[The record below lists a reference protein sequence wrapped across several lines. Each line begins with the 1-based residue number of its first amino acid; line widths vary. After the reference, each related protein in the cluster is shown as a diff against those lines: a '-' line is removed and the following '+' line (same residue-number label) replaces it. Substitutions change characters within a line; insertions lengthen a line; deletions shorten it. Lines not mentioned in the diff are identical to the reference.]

1 LLSFCHKSIKKNQAK
16 PEYIDRTDAYYFGEN
31 SSLLLN
37 EIILEN
43 FMSYEYARI
52 PLSTGLNVVCGPNGA
67 GKSSILLAIS
77 VALGQ
82 VYTERSKKLSD
93 LIRWGAD
100 SARIT
105 LLFNNRPQG
114 QQLIPTFDGDFYRI
128 SRYLNREGDYWY
140 EANFQTVNKS
150 EVSGILTEFGVN
162 PDNMLIIMH
171 QHMMTEFGVTTSH
184 KKLQMVEEAVGLG
197 KYRQNVLEA
206 KTKLSQVMSEEESVT
221 SLLKNAED
229 TLEYWQN
236 EYARYQ
242 QKKDFETQLHQLEQ
256 ELLWARIIKR
266 ETDIDNWKNRIYQKK
281 EDLKKIEH
289 RFEKNAHVIQDLKQN
304 LDKLHSRQSE
314 IYKDLLALEKTKNEL
329 QNSDESYTNII
340 QEINDYEHSLTTD
353 QETNNA
359 DPDTRVPITSILKAY
374 SISSNRSELNL
385 DQYFDNE
392 KSADSALNELMTQIQ
407 LTKQEAESFEHERK
421 RLNQLLN
428 DKEKNEQLLQ
438 QDRIR
443 LQSLTQQLDQLTPM
457 MKAIDQLKQQQAKE
471 DTLHASLK
479 RELTNTVKSIPS
491 QLQNKLPNDS
501 LQLLIQLQ
509 AEIESR
515 HHLEQSIQNNN
526 DTYQKLIDTQQQ
538 IVADIQLYVNENE
551 KLTKQQQAI
560 HSYLAGTGEK
570 PQIKCDKC
578 GSILTR
584 DQWQQHLLELEGALK
599 LTTSQLTDLQ
609 KRLPLIQ
616 EKINNNK
623 RENKELTNDQ
633 LLLERIQPIYT
644 HITQLS
650 QELDSSQH
658 QLEKHEEQYQEFV
671 HKLADVLEVDLSQTT
686 GDEIEQQAH
695 SLQVEIKSLHHGLP
709 RLETKFNNFEELH
722 IIPQCQRVAKAL
734 GALDYY
740 QKLIPTITANLRVK
754 LANLES
760 QLEAARDKKQQI
772 AEQIISTQQEFDVI
786 EKQFKTV
793 NEQNNE
799 AEGKK
804 SLLEFQKEKTNQEI
818 HTYLTELEKTKTEYD
833 QFFQQ
838 TTGLENRIETDRSQ
852 PDISS
857 DIKVLTAHLTVLKDV
872 SADVEQMYLSYLN
885 LFNELKTKALV
896 VAENREKT
904 LTEVEDRKNVWRGLL
919 ERLLNDVNPIFHA
932 FLSKVGATGHVRLV
946 NYEDF
951 HETGLELTVGFK
963 GAEPHVL
970 DSRTHSGGEKS
981 TSTMAFLLALQRH
994 IKSPFRAVDEFD
1006 VHMDPRNRE
1015 LISQL
1020 LLSEMKNDVHSQ
1032 YLTIT
1037 PGQLTNIQDDVHVIT
1052 VQRIEGKS
1060 EIKVTAHG
1068 AEAG

>member
-1 LLSFCHKSIKKNQAK
+1 
-16 PEYIDRTDAYYFGEN
+16 
-31 SSLLLN
+31 
-37 EIILEN
+37 
-43 FMSYEYARI
+43 MSYEYARI
-52 PLSTGLNVVCGPNGA
+52 PLSNGLNIVCGPNGA

-105 LLFNNRPQG
+105 LLFNNKPQG
-114 QQLIPTFDGDFYRI
+114 HKLIPTFDGDFYRI

-140 EANFQTVNKS
+140 EANFQSVNKS
-150 EVSGILTEFGVN
+150 EVSSILTEFGVN

-171 QHMMTEFGVTTSH
+171 QHMMTEFGIISPQ

-197 KYRQNVLEA
+197 EYRQNVLEA
-206 KTKLSQVMSEEESVT
+206 ETKLSQVLSEEESVT

-236 EYARYQ
+236 ENTRYQ
-242 QKKDFETQLHQLEQ
+242 QKKDLETQLHQREQ
-256 ELLWARIIKR
+256 ELLWARVIKQ
-266 ETDIDNWKNRIYQKK
+266 ETNIDTWNDRIYQKT

-289 RFEKNAHVIQDLKQN
+289 RLETNTQTIQDLKQH
-304 LDKLHSRQSE
+304 LDILHTRQSE
-314 IYKDLLALEKTKNEL
+314 IYQNLLTLEKTKNEH
-329 QNSDESYTNII
+329 QTSYEQYTNHIHAI
-340 QEINDYEHSLTTD
+340 KDYEHTLTTD
-353 QETNNA
+353 QELYDT
-359 DPDTRVPITSILKAY
+359 DPNIQAKILPILKAY
-374 SISSNRSELNL
+374 SISSNKSELHL
-385 DQYFDNE
+385 DQYFDPQN
-392 KSADSALNELMTQIQ
+392 STDSTLNELKTQIQ
-407 LTKQEAESFEHERK
+407 LIKQEAESYESEQK
-421 RLNQLLN
+421 RLTQLIN
-428 DKEKNEQLLQ
+428 DKDKNENLLQ
-438 QDRIR
+438 QDRLR
-443 LQSLTQQLDQLTPM
+443 LQVLTQQLDQLTPIL
-457 MKAIDQLKQQQAKE
+457 KDIDQLKQQQVQD
-471 DTLHASLK
+471 DTFHASLK
-479 RELTNTVKSIPS
+479 RELTNTINSIPS
-491 QLQNKLPNDS
+491 HFQNQLSTEPN
-501 LQLLIQLQ
+501 QLLQQLLN
-509 AEIESR
+509 EIESR
-515 HHLEQSIQNNN
+515 QHLEQSIQTNN
-526 DTYQKLIDTQQQ
+526 DAYQKLIDSQQQ

-551 KLTKQQQAI
+551 KLTKQQHAI

-584 DQWQQHLLELEGALK
+584 DQWQQHLLELEGSLK
-599 LTTSQLTDLQ
+599 VTASQLSDLQ

-616 EKINNNK
+616 EEVTTNK

-644 HITQLS
+644 QLTHLS
-650 QELDSSQH
+650 QELQSSQH
-658 QLEKHEEQYQEFV
+658 QVEKHESQYHELV
-671 HKLADVLEVDLSQTT
+671 HKLADVLELDVNHTT
-686 GDEIEQQAH
+686 TTEIEEQAH
-695 SLQVEIKSLHHGLP
+695 NLQVEIQSLNHGLP
-709 RLETKFNNFEELH
+709 RLEDKFTNFEELH

-740 QKLIPTITANLRVK
+740 QQLIPSIIANLRVK
-754 LANLES
+754 LTDHES
-760 QLEAARDKKQQI
+760 QLETAQDRTRQI
-772 AEQIISTQQEFDVI
+772 TEQITATQEEFAAI

-799 AEGKK
+799 AEGKRN
-804 SLLEFQKEKTNQEI
+804 LLEFQKEKTNQEI
-818 HTYLTELEKTKTEYD
+818 QTYSTELDKTMKEYT
-833 QFFQQ
+833 QLIEL
-838 TTGLENRIETDRSQ
+838 TTGIENRIETDRSP

-857 DIKVLTAHLTVLKDV
+857 DIKVLTAHLSLLQDV

-896 VAENREKT
+896 VAENREST
-904 LTEVEDRKNVWRGLL
+904 LTEVEDRKQVWQGLL
-919 ERLLNDVNPIFHA
+919 DRLLNDVNPIFNA
-932 FLSKVGATGHVRLV
+932 FLTKVGATGHVALV
-946 NYEDF
+946 NPEDF
-951 HETGLELTVGFK
+951 HDTGLELTVGFK
-963 GAEPHVL
+963 GAEPHIL

-981 TSTMAFLLALQRH
+981 STTMAFLLALQRH

-1020 LLSEMKNDVHSQ
+1020 LLLEMKNDANSQ

-1037 PGQLTNIQDDVHVIT
+1037 PGQLTNIEDDVHVIT

-1068 AEAG
+1068 AEPS